1 MSSTSSKETKKKLS
15 TPGLVAIIVC
25 GAILVSLIAILII
38 EEIVLQKV
46 VISNKTDRNIES
58 ISITFE
64 TEENEELIL
73 PVLDSIS
80 VAAGETNKYSYSPVD
95 MLGYATE
102 IVFAI
107 KFEDGETIWLYDGDF
122 NGIYRGRIDAEFYEE
137 AGEYY
142 LKLKAG
148 VGLTNSTENTY
159 CDTEFILKP
168 DEGDWNYTDEVWFDE
183 DLDVEDIF
191 LEEEFED

>member
-1 MSSTSSKETKKKLS
+1 MSSTSNKETKKKLS
-15 TPGLVAIIVC
+15 TPGLVAIIAC

-64 TEENEELIL
+64 TEDNEELIL

-80 VAAGETNKYSYSPVD
+80 VAAGETEKYSYSPVD

-159 CDTEFILKP
+159 CDTEFVLKP
-168 DEGDWNYTDEVWFDE
+168 DEGDWNYTDEVWSDE
-183 DLDVEDIF
+183 DIDVEDIF